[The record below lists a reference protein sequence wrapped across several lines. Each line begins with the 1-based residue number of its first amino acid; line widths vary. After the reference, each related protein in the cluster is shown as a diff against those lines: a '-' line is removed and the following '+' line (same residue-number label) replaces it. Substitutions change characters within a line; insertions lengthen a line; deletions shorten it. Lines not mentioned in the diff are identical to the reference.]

1 MSTNQVGEGTS
12 KRVEK
17 SKEIWNNMEM
27 LESVISS
34 IDRTIAILKDD
45 LNPILKPMQE
55 KPPSLNKEAALDEC
69 QTQLG
74 SQLRSHF
81 SCLNTLELSLE
92 DLINRLE
99 I

>member
-1 MSTNQVGEGTS
+1 MNMNQVGEGTS
-12 KRVEK
+12 KKVEK

-27 LESVISS
+27 LEGIISS

-45 LNPILKPMQE
+45 LNPILKPIQE
-55 KPPSLNKEAALDEC
+55 KTPSINKEAALDEC

-74 SQLRSHF
+74 SQLRSHY
-81 SCLNTLELSLE
+81 SCLDTLELSLE